1 MAWSPNNMACTTTW
15 STLFALEQSVL
26 PFPDSALVEMQ
37 QLLFWNSAATDDLLE
52 VKAMALA
59 LRVDAIFRLVR
70 GASYES
76 TASHDQAVAE
86 MRDTLLTAEATME
99 QLAEINDRNYRFWQ
113 EGT

>member
-26 PFPDSALVEMQ
+26 PYPESAGVQMQ
-37 QLLFWNSAATDDLLE
+37 NLLFWSAAASDELLD

-70 GASYES
+70 GATYEGGV
-76 TASHDQAVAE
+76 SHDQAIAD
-86 MRDTLLTAEATME
+86 MRDTMLMAEATME
-99 QLAEINDRNYRFWQ
+99 QLAEVNDRNYRFWQ
-113 EGT
+113 EGG